1 MRLHERKVV
10 CTLMEAGWFADELLK
25 EDCAVAEK
33 VLFVDDEMSALDG
46 FRRIL
51 RHEFQVSTAEG
62 GEKGL
67 AMMQRMGPFAVV
79 VSDMRMPG
87 MNGAEFLAKAREKA
101 PDTVRM
107 LLTGHADLDTA
118 IEAVNQG
125 NIFRFLTKPCEKDV
139 LVKAIQS
146 GVAQYRATAAD
157 KEVVKKA
164 QLIGRTNTEWD
175 AADMQQCEELE
186 LTSGLPGPGEAK
198 KHLETVVGREAAC
211 YVAMI
216 KLPLLKTIEERY
228 GEAAAGEYLNG
239 AVQWLAMAQK
249 PADRMFQWSRD
260 VLMAVMPRQSGPA
273 MLRLEFARLTST
285 SREHVL
291 NVDGRKIMSTI
302 SLAFDLLAVSQFKN
316 VKELIEAFD
325 AKLVKRI

>member
-1 MRLHERKVV
+1 
-10 CTLMEAGWFADELLK
+10 
-25 EDCAVAEK
+25 
-33 VLFVDDEMSALDG
+33 
-46 FRRIL
+46 
-51 RHEFQVSTAEG
+51 
-62 GEKGL
+62 
-67 AMMQRMGPFAVV
+67 MQRMGPFAVV

-125 NIFRFLTKPCEKDV
+125 NIFRFLTKPCEKEV

-157 KEVVKKA
+157 KETVKKA

-175 AADMQQCEELE
+175 AADMRQAEQFEV
-186 LTSGLPGPGEAK
+186 TSGLPGAGEAK
-198 KHLETVVGREAAC
+198 KHLDTVVGKDATC

-228 GEAAAGEYLNG
+228 GEEAAEEYLIG
-239 AVQWLAMAQK
+239 AVQWLAMSLK
-249 PADRMFQWSRD
+249 PTDRMFQWSRD
-260 VLMAVMPRQSGPA
+260 VLMAVTPRQAGPA
-273 MLRLEFARLTST
+273 MLRLEFARLMST
-285 SREHVL
+285 SHEHVL
-291 NVDGRKIMSTI
+291 NVDGRKVVSTI
-302 SLAFDLLAVSQFKN
+302 SLAFDMLSVSQFKS
-316 VKELIEAFD
+316 VKDLIEAFD